1 MDPIRVF
8 IADDH
13 ELVRYALRTLLEEEP
28 DITVVG
34 ESSDGEGAVAAVTA
48 QDVDV
53 VLLDLRM
60 PGIGGIE
67 ACRSIKEQA
76 PDVHVLV
83 LTSFGEDDELF
94 GVLAAGAG
102 GYIMKDTRPELIA
115 HAVRSIAEGQAVFDS
130 AIAARVIAGRGD
142 DAVDPDEEL
151 RSRFSERELE
161 VLQLLSQGMSNR
173 QIGRTLWIG
182 EATVKTHVSHILRKM
197 GTNDRTHA
205 ALMAVRAGIVDISGP
220 ETRSPYPPEV

>member
-1 MDPIRVF
+1 VF

-34 ESSDGEGAVAAVTA
+34 ESGDGEGVVAAVGERGI
-48 QDVDV
+48 DV

-67 ACRSIKEQA
+67 ACRLIREQA
-76 PDVHVLV
+76 PEVHVLV

-102 GYIMKDTRPELIA
+102 GYIMKDTRPELIS

-130 AIAARVIAGRGD
+130 AIATRVIAGRAD
-142 DAVDPDEEL
+142 DAA
-151 RSRFSERELE
+151 S
-161 VLQLLSQGMSNR
+161 
-173 QIGRTLWIG
+173 
-182 EATVKTHVSHILRKM
+182 
-197 GTNDRTHA
+197 
-205 ALMAVRAGIVDISGP
+205 AV
-220 ETRSPYPPEV
+220 